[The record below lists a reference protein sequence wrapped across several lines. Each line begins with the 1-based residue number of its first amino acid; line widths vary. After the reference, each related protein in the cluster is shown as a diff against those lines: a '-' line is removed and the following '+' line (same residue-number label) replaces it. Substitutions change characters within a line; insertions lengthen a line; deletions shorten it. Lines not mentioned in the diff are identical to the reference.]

1 MKHLILRQLETEA
14 ALRVAE
20 RVAKSDIRN
29 AVNQHAELQ
38 NDGAGGNLLL
48 HFTGRDA
55 GADPRWQ
62 GGRIKAQLFHAVTT
76 QHRREAQLD
85 HA

>member
-20 RVAKSDIRN
+20 RIAKSDIRN
-29 AVNQHAELQ
+29 AINQHAEFQ
-38 NDGAGGNLLL
+38 NDGAGGHLLL
-48 HFTGRDA
+48 HFNDRDA
-55 GADPRWQ
+55 GTDPRWQ
-62 GGRIKAQLFHAVTT
+62 GSRIEAQLLHAVTT